1 MVSFPSNAG
10 GTLVGFFGSEG
21 AKGGGDQVGRGGAN
35 ILRRLP
41 AQHGALPGAR
51 SHDPEIMT

>member
-1 MVSFPSNAG
+1 MVSFPSNAV
-10 GTLVGFFGSEG
+10 GTLVGFFGSDG
-21 AKGGGDQVGRGGAN
+21 AEGGGDQVGRGGEN

-41 AQHGALPGAR
+41 AQHGALHGAW